1 MLISLL
7 LSDPLAFFIV
17 AACLVLSLT
26 LHEWG
31 HAYAA
36 DRLGDSTPRRFGRVS
51 LNPAAHLDPIGTLL
65 LLFAGFGFA
74 KPVPVNGARVGRWG
88 MLIVALAGPLMN
100 IAVALVCVLL
110 LLLFG
115 SAILSS
121 TVLTTAV
128 LTVLSINILLAV
140 FNLLPIP
147 LFDGS
152 RILAALFPG
161 TLGRSL
167 AEFEAQPFSFV
178 IVMLIVFIGSNQIG
192 QLVRAVQSFAL
203 GLIGY

>member
-1 MLISLL
+1 MLINLL

-36 DRLGDSTPRRFGRVS
+36 DRLGDSTPRRFGRVT

-88 MLIVALAGPLMN
+88 MLLVALAGPLMN

-110 LLLFG
+110 LFLFG
-115 SAILSS
+115 AAILSS
-121 TVLTTAV
+121 QMLATVV
-128 LTVLSINILLAV
+128 LTVFSINVLLAV

-152 RILAALFPG
+152 RILAALFPR

-178 IVMLIVFIGSNQIG
+178 IVLLIVFIGSNQIG
-192 QLVRAVQSFAL
+192 QLVRAVQRFAL